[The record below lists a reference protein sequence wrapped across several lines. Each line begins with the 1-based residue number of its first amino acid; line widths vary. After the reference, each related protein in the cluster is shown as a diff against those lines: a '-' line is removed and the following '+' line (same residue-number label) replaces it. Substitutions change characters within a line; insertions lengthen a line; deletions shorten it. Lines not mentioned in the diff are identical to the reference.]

1 MGRVLVIGFGNPLRG
16 DDGLG
21 WVAAEHLL
29 KQGEALDVL
38 AVHQLTPELAE
49 PVSRADL
56 VIFIDARRD
65 GTPGEVSSEAVLPE
79 PPAAFWHHVSPGI
92 LLGSAQALYG
102 RSPEAVLFSI
112 AGEEFGY
119 REGLSSVVEA
129 ALPDLLNQVLL
140 RSKLSIPPI

>member
-21 WVAAEHLL
+21 WVAAERLL
-29 KQGEALDVL
+29 GHEEALEVL

-56 VIFIDARRD
+56 VIFIDARQD
-65 GTPGEVSSEAVLPE
+65 GTPGEVSLEAVLPE
-79 PPAAFWHHVSPGI
+79 PPAAFWHHVTPGI
-92 LLGSAQALYG
+92 LLGSAQTLYG

-112 AGEEFGY
+112 TGEEFGY
-119 REGLSSVVEA
+119 REGLSPVVEA
-129 ALPDLLNQVLL
+129 ALPELLDRVLL